1 MEAGQVIVLKS
12 GHEVKFVETIQAPK
26 GQDVHYF
33 SHPEW
38 GDNLLSLTDNELEY
52 NRKVQ

>member
-1 MEAGQVIVLKS
+1 MQPGDKVILKTGQEVSFIETVKS
-12 GHEVKFVETIQAPK
+12 EKDIN
-26 GQDVHYF
+26 VHYF

-38 GDNLLSLTDNELEY
+38 GDNLLSLTDVELEY